1 MKSIWPFRHI
11 GLKLLS
17 VGLAVALWMA
27 VSGERTVERTLRA
40 PLELQQFPAGL
51 ELQGEIPS
59 TVDVR
64 VQGAS
69 GSLARLGPADVI
81 AEIDMRGARPGRR
94 LFSLPLAQV
103 RAPFDVQ
110 VLQVTPS
117 SIAMLLE
124 PSADRAVPIAPTIDG
139 KPAPGFVVA
148 KVICDPATVDVVG
161 PESSVKRVTEALTEP
176 VSVAGARSVVRQNV
190 ALGLSDPALRFKSRR
205 TASVTVN
212 IQPAPAERSFRDVPV
227 HFRNVGPGLLAQAA
241 PAVTTIAGR
250 GNREALSGLAADDVT
265 VYVDCAGLGL
275 GSYSLTLRADA
286 SDDVGVVRFD
296 PPTVRVQISGRN

>member
-27 VSGERTVERTLRA
+27 VSGERTVERMFRV

-51 ELQGEIPS
+51 ELQGEVPS
-59 TVDVR
+59 TVEVR
-64 VQGAS
+64 VRGAS
-69 GSLARLGPADVI
+69 GSLARLDPADVI
-81 AEIDMRGARPGRR
+81 AEIDMRGAHPGRR
-94 LFSLPLAQV
+94 LFPLPLSQV

-117 SIAMLLE
+117 SIAMVLE
-124 PSADRAVPIAPTIDG
+124 PTAGREVPIEPTIDG

-148 KVICDPATVDVVG
+148 KVTCDPTTVDVVG
-161 PESSVKRVTEALTEP
+161 PESSVKRLTEALTEP
-176 VSVAGARSVVRQNV
+176 VSVAGARTAVRQNV
-190 ALGLSDPALRFKSRR
+190 VLGLPDPALRFKSRR
-205 TASVTVN
+205 TASVTVS
-212 IQPAPAERSFRDVPV
+212 IQPAPLERSLRDVPV
-227 HFRNVGPGLLAQAA
+227 HFRNVAPGLLAQAV
-241 PAVTTIAGR
+241 PAVTNIAVR
-250 GNREALSGLAADDVT
+250 GSREAMSALAADDVT

-286 SDDVGVVRFD
+286 SDDIGVVRFD